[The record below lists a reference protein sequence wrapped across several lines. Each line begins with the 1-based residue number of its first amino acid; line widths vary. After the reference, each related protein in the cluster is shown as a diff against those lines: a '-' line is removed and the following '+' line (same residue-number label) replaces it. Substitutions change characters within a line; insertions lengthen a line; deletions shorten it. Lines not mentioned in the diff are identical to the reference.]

1 MEKRKVE
8 LNYDNNDGKIMDKDT
23 YTFVLPDGKELN
35 IKKNTK
41 KTSKND
47 K

>member
-1 MEKRKVE
+1 MEKRKLE
-8 LNYDNNDGKIMDKDT
+8 LKYDNDEKEIDKDT
-23 YTFVLPDGKELN
+23 YTFVMPDGKELN
-35 IKKNTK
+35 IKNNKE